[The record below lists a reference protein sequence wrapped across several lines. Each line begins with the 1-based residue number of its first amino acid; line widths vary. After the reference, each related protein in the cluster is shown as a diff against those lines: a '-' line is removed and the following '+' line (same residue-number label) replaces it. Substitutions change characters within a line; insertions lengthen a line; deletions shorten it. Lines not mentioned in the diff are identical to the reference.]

1 MKMNPLLRCKTK
13 KCIRSLLYGTLI
25 SLLFTGT
32 LLAQELTV
40 SGTVTSGEDGSP
52 IPGVNVII
60 KGTSTGTATD
70 LEGKYTIKVPGPE
83 TSLLF
88 SYIGFITEEVQVGNS
103 TVLDVVLEPDITQ
116 LSEVVVTSLGIKKE
130 KREITYAAQNVK
142 TKDLVEARESN
153 VMNSL
158 QGKVAGMDII
168 KSNNGPGS
176 ATRVVLRGNRSIS
189 GNNQPLYIVDG
200 VPINN
205 STWSSNTNEN
215 GGWQGSDGISNINP
229 DDIASITVLK
239 GPNATALYGSRAANG
254 AVIITTKQ
262 GSARKGI
269 GVQFNSNTS
278 MEKPLI
284 LTKFQKVYGQGS
296 KGVYSPS
303 GELAWGPKM
312 EGQMVDHWSPNPNYD
327 GPPQYP
333 FLPHDNVKDFFVTGY
348 NLNNN
353 LTLTG
358 GNDKVRGLF
367 SYTNTIS
374 QGIVET
380 NKLNKHNLNARVNGN
395 LTKKFSFD
403 AKLTY
408 FNQHVDNRVVTGDS
422 YFNPMRALYRQ
433 PPNISLEQA
442 KDFEYV
448 DQNGL
453 LKQHYWNPGSNGG
466 ENVYWIINRTNRN
479 EDRDRFIGLAS
490 LKYQFTDHLSLQV
503 RSAFDKTYD
512 VMRFTAYNNTLIV
525 ADDGL
530 VSIDNRNLWETNN
543 DFLLNYNNAW
553 GANDKWTLNVS
564 FGGNLMHQKNYWTSS
579 RTDRLLKP
587 NFFKVNNTSHIVA
600 NEGGSESKLN
610 SLYATATFG
619 FGGFLILDLTGRN
632 DWSSTLP
639 PENWSYFYPSVGL
652 TWVITDMFK
661 TTSNIISFAKIRA
674 NYAEVGGTTG
684 AYNLSRTYS
693 FGSGGMLGYVSRS
706 STLPA
711 ESLKPENTQSIEL
724 GADVDFFNG
733 RLGINFTWY
742 KTNTFNQLLRIPLP
756 QASGW
761 SYKFIN
767 AGNVQNKGVELTIT
781 ATPVKAGDFQWDL
794 AFNYAH
800 NESLVIELT
809 DELSEYTIR
818 GRSWMTT
825 YKVVEGQPYGQVF
838 TRGFVRN
845 DQGRILIND
854 LGLPLTTPGQTVM
867 MGSINP
873 DWLGGFSNT
882 FRYKGLSLNILMDIR
897 MGGTIFSFTEANL
910 TADGISEITLDGRD
924 GFVVDGVMESDG
936 SENTIEVTSEEYWLS
951 LGGRNSPTGEPY
963 GYDASFVRLREV
975 LLGYTFTFDT
985 PTIKSLN
992 VSLYGRNLGFLY
1004 NASEVIDP
1012 NMSVGNS
1019 NVQGIEGFGLPST
1032 KVYGINLGFKF

>member
-1 MKMNPLLRCKTK
+1 MKMNPLLKCKVK
-13 KCIRSLLYGTLI
+13 KCIRSLLYGTLV
-25 SLLFTGT
+25 SLLFTGG
-32 LLAQELTV
+32 LFAQGITV
-40 SGTVTSGEDGSP
+40 TGTVTSGEDGSP

-60 KGTSTGTATD
+60 KGTTSGTATD
-70 LEGKYTIKVPGPE
+70 IDGKYTITVPNSD
-83 TSLLF
+83 TYLVF
-88 SYIGFITEEVQVGNS
+88 SYIGFVTEEVAVGNRS
-103 TVLDVVLEPDITQ
+103 VVDVTLAPDVTQ
-116 LSEVVVTSLGIKKE
+116 LSEVVVTSLGIEKE
-130 KREITYAAQNVK
+130 KRQITYAAQNVD
-142 TKDLVEARESN
+142 TKNLVEAREMN
-153 VMNSL
+153 VINSL
-158 QGKVAGMDII
+158 AGKVAGMDIT
-168 KSNNGPGS
+168 KSSNGVGS
-176 ATRVVLRGNRSIS
+176 ASRVVLRGNRSIT

-200 VPINN
+200 VPITN
-205 STWSSNTNEN
+205 STWSSNTSEN
-215 GGWQGSDGISNINP
+215 GGFQGGDGIGNINP

-262 GSARKGI
+262 GKAQKGI
-269 GVQFNSNTS
+269 GVAFNSNLS

-296 KGVYSPS
+296 KGIYARS

-327 GPPQYP
+327 GPKQYA
-333 FLPHDNVKDFFVTGY
+333 FLPHDNVKDFFSTGY
-348 NLNNN
+348 NINNT

-358 GNDKVRGLF
+358 GSEKVRGYF
-367 SYTNTIS
+367 SYTNNIA

-380 NKLNKHNLNARVNGN
+380 NKMKRNNIQARFNGN

-422 YFNPMRALYRQ
+422 YDNPMRALYRQ

-442 KDFEYV
+442 KDFEYI

-453 LKQHYWNPGSNGG
+453 LRQHYWNPGSNGG
-466 ENVYWIINRTNRN
+466 ENVYWIINRTKRG
-479 EDRDRFIGLAS
+479 EDKDRFIGLAS
-490 LKYQFTDHLSLQV
+490 LKYNFTDNLSLQI
-503 RSAFDKTYD
+503 RSAFDNTYEK
-512 VMRFTAYNNTLIV
+512 MRYELYNDTYII
-525 ADDGL
+525 ADDGR
-530 VSIDNRNLWETNN
+530 VQIWDRNYWETNN

-553 GANDKWTLNVS
+553 NGDKWTLNVS
-564 FGGNLMHQKNYWTSS
+564 VGGNLMHQYGSDNYTG
-579 RTDRLLKP
+579 TDRLLKP
-587 NFFKVNNTSHIVA
+587 NLFVITNTSHIVA
-600 NEGGSESKLN
+600 SEGGYESKLN
-610 SLYATATFG
+610 SLYAMATVG
-619 FGGFLILDLTGRN
+619 FGGFLYLDLTARN

-639 PENWSYFYPSVGL
+639 PEAWSYFYPSAGI
-652 TWVITDMFK
+652 TWNITDMFK
-661 TTSNIISFAKIRA
+661 TTSNVISFAKIRA
-674 NYAEVGGTTG
+674 NYAEVGGTTSPYRLSKTYGFG
-684 AYNLSRTYS
+684 A
-693 FGSGGMLGYVSRS
+693 GGQLGFLWRGG
-706 STLPA
+706 TLPA
-711 ESLKPENTQSIEL
+711 ENLKPENTQSIEL
-724 GADVDFFNG
+724 GTELQFFNG
-733 RLGINFTWY
+733 RLGIDFTWY
-742 KTNTFNQLLRIPLP
+742 KTNTFNQLLTIPLP

-761 SYKFIN
+761 TSKFVN
-767 AGNVQNKGVELTIT
+767 AGNVQNKGIEFTIN
-781 ATPVKAGDFQWDL
+781 ATPVRAGDFRWDFS
-794 AFNYAH
+794 FNYAA
-800 NESLVIELT
+800 NKSLVIELT
-809 DELSEYTIR
+809 EDITEYTIR

-882 FRYKGLSLNILMDIR
+882 FTYKGISLNFLFDIR

-910 TADGISEITLDGRD
+910 TADGISEITLEGRD

-963 GYDASFVRLREV
+963 GYDASYVRLREII
-975 LLGYTFTFDT
+975 LGYTFKFNT
-985 PTIKSLN
+985 PTIQSLN

-1019 NVQGIEGFGLPST
+1019 NVQGIEGFSLPST
-1032 KVYGINLGFKF
+1032 KVFGLNLGFKF